1 MNDNTN
7 AKRPAHRVLA
17 ELLTDDTTTKW
28 YFSFV
33 FVFLLLA
40 AILTHGL
47 VTYGVPYPEFWRA
60 LEGLALAMLASF
72 VGVVL
77 AYAGLRRSTARA
89 QRRLVYE
96 VVAPEFRTI
105 GRQVDATRK
114 AVLASAGW
122 KENVI
127 RMGDVPYDKLFAE
140 AKEVGLV
147 VQGWD
152 KWPEDQSDQ
161 LRRFLQAG
169 GRMIVILHDP
179 GNADVLKAMGS
190 RWKSHKKDCVEE
202 IANTV
207 SKFKFFVPEA
217 NHAQMDFRRSS
228 DLIWY
233 CLIRFGYELDEDTI
247 YVISPYAHK
256 DFPVRAIPALIV
268 KRADFP
274 SLAEFFDREWE
285 YFSSQPELG
294 PSSAG

>member
-1 MNDNTN
+1 MNDTNN

-40 AILTHGL
+40 AIVAHGL

-60 LEGLALAMLASF
+60 LEGLTLAMLASF

-77 AYAGLRRSTARA
+77 AYAGLRRSSARE
-89 QRRLVYE
+89 QRRLVGD

-105 GRQVDATRK
+105 RQRVDATRN

-122 KENVI
+122 KENVL
-127 RMGDVPYDKLFAE
+127 RMGDVPYDKLFAG

-152 KWPEDQSDQ
+152 KWPEDQSEQ

-169 GRMIVILHDP
+169 GNMTVILHDP

-207 SKFKFFVPEA
+207 TKFKLFVPEA
-217 NHAQMDFRRSS
+217 YHARLHFRRSS

-233 CLIRFGYELDEDTI
+233 CLIRFEYDLGDETT

-268 KRADFP
+268 KAADFP
-274 SLAEFFDREWE
+274 SLADFFDREWE
-285 YFSSQPELG
+285 YFASQPELE
-294 PSSAG
+294 PSKPG